1 MEISLLPQNDQFL
14 SEICD
19 GHLVLDNRGQ
29 RQKIYEDN
37 KNKNTLKKSVQCMQ
51 TTWKITRL
59 PVYLKLLKFEEDA

>member
-29 RQKIYEDN
+29 RQKIYEGS
-37 KNKNTLKKSVQCMQ
+37 KNKNILKKISTMYADNMENY
-51 TTWKITRL
+51 KIACL
-59 PVYLKLLKFEEDA
+59 SEIAKI